1 VGPTVRGKGTKILA
15 MADCAGLPLAVDV
28 ASASPHEATLVEPLL
43 AQRFTQALPQ
53 RLIGDRAYDSDPL
66 DRRLAARGIQLI
78 APHRRNRTKPRTQD
92 RRVLRRYRRRWKI
105 ERLNAWLQHQRR
117 LVVRY
122 EYHLENFLGFV
133 RLACVLILLRHYL

>member
-1 VGPTVRGKGTKILA
+1 MGPTVRGKGPKILA
-15 MADCAGLPLAVDV
+15 RADRTGLPLAVAV
-28 ASASPHEATLVEPLL
+28 ASARPHEATLVEPLL
-43 AQRFTQALPQ
+43 AQRFTRALPA
-53 RLIGDRAYDSDPL
+53 RLIGDRAYESDPL
-66 DRRLAARGIQLI
+66 DRRLAHRGITLI

-122 EYHLENFLGFV
+122 EDPLENFLGFV

>member
-1 VGPTVRGKGTKILA
+1 MGPTVRGKGTKILA
-15 MADCAGLPLAVDV
+15 MADRTGLPLAVDV

-43 AQRFTQALPQ
+43 TQRFTSALPQ

-66 DRRLAARGIQLI
+66 DRRLAQRGIELI

-105 ERLNAWLQHQRR
+105 ERLNAWLQNYRR
-117 LVVRY
+117 LIVRH